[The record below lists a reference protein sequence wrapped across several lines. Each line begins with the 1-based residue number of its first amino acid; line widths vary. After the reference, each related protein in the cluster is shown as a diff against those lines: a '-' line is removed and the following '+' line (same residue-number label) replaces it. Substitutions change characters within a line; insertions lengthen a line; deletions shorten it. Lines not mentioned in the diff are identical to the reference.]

1 MSIQEEMYKAIET
14 EIDKTVEAGKEKV
27 IVNNDKAK
35 KVARMLTELS
45 VSKSD
50 ADSLVNDYIS
60 RIKNIC
66 KP

>member
-1 MSIQEEMYKAIET
+1 MYKAIET
-14 EIDKTVEAGKEKV
+14 EIDNTVEAGKEKIRV
-27 IVNNDKAK
+27 DNDKAK

-66 KP
+66 KS